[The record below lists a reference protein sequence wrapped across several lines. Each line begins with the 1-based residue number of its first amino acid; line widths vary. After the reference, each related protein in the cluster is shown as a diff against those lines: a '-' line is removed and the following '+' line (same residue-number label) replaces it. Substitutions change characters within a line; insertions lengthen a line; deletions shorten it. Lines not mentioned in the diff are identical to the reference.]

1 MNSNLQKLIKIL
13 NYHYTNY
20 VIKGDKVWAEEIL
33 VNLETGE
40 SFAQWCLVTRE
51 NVFEFL
57 GY

>member
-1 MNSNLQKLIKIL
+1 MNSDLKTLIKIL
-13 NYHYTNY
+13 NLHYTNY

-40 SFAQWCLVTRE
+40 SFAQWSLVTRK
-51 NVFEFL
+51 NVYEFL